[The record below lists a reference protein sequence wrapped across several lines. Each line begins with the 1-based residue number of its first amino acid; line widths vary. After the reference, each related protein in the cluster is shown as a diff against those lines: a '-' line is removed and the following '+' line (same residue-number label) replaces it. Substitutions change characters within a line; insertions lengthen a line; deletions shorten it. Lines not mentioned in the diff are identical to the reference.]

1 MSPAARSLRAFAI
14 YLMPLAAL
22 LLIAPNVLLTLLGL
36 GTTSEVWIRL
46 AGMLTSTIAVFL
58 WVGAGSE
65 YLPFFRATV
74 MTRLAVPVFLLLFVL
89 AGWVRWPILMFGVI
103 DLAAA
108 LWTWSC
114 LQRPLPA

>member
-1 MSPAARSLRAFAI
+1 MSPAARSLRAFAL
-14 YLMPLAAL
+14 YLLPLAAL
-22 LLIAPNVLLTLLGL
+22 LLVAPNVLLAPVGL
-36 GTTSEVWIRL
+36 PPTSEVWIRL
-46 AGMLTSTIAVFL
+46 VGMLVSTVAVFL

-89 AGWVRWPILMFGVI
+89 AGWVRWPILLFGVI

-114 LQRPLPA
+114 LKRPLPA